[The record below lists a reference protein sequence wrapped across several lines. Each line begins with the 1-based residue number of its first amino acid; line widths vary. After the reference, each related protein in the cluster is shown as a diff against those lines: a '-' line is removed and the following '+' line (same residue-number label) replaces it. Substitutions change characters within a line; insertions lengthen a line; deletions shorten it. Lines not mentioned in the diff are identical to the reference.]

1 MRIGRS
7 WTVVDSNR
15 KEIEMKM
22 KSRLAVVL
30 MIALTLSVA
39 GLGAAQTKKAPAK
52 TALAAEFKAMI
63 DQYYVAWSTL
73 DPDKAAR
80 FYAKD
85 AGLIFYDIAPL
96 KYISWAEYK
105 AGVVKAFT
113 ETMSSGKL
121 TPNDDLEVTQRG
133 NIVWTTVT
141 FHLSA
146 KPKAGGA
153 MEVDCRHTA
162 IWEKRGGKWLIVHEH
177 VSAPLPG

>member
-1 MRIGRS
+1 MTRRS
-7 WTVVDSNR
+7 LSKVISTSC
-15 KEIEMKM
+15 
-22 KSRLAVVL
+22 LAVL
-30 MIALTLSVA
+30 IAIAAS
-39 GLGAAQTKKAPAK
+39 AQTKKTPTK
-52 TALAAEFKAMI
+52 MGIEAEFKAMI
-63 DQYYVAWSTL
+63 DQYYTAWSTL
-73 DPDKAAR
+73 NPDNAAKY
-80 FYAKD
+80 YAKD
-85 AGLIFYDIAPL
+85 ADIVFYDVAPL
-96 KYISWAEYK
+96 KYNAWAEYK
-105 AGVVKAFT
+105 AGVIKAFT

-121 TPNDDLEVTQRG
+121 TPNDDLKINQRG